1 MRRRW
6 LVLAGVLLCVEI
18 GYGAEIEIPAEVT
31 DAVPPEAAA
40 LLDGADGAAQE
51 GTLWT
56 GIGRLWRSAC
66 AYVRTALESQASGAA
81 VLLGIVLLCSMAESC
96 FAAADAPGVPRFVT
110 VAGSL
115 AIALVAAGDFRQMMG
130 LGVETMEQLDVFAK
144 ALLPTLAAAVAA
156 GGGYVTAGAQQVA
169 TVFFTNLLIS
179 VIRKVLLPLLYGCIA
194 AAAADAMAPGHSLKK
209 IGTGI
214 RKGVSWALTALL
226 LVFTGFLTVSGAA
239 SGAADALTVQLTRS
253 AIATAVP
260 VVGSILSDATG
271 AVLAGAGMLK
281 SAVGVFGLLAVLA
294 ICLTPFVT
302 MAVQYLLYKLAAF
315 LAGTVTEEPLAELI
329 DALGSAFGLML
340 GMTGSCALALLISI
354 ISSVSVVSG

>member
-1 MRRRW
+1 MRRIW
-6 LVLAGVLLCVEI
+6 LVLAAVLLCVEI

-31 DAVPPEAAA
+31 DAVPPEASA

-110 VAGSL
+110 VSGSL

-179 VIRKVLLPLLYGCIA
+179 VIRTVLLPLLYGCIA

-209 IGTGI
+209 IGT
-214 RKGVSWALTALL
+214 
-226 LVFTGFLTVSGAA
+226 
-239 SGAADALTVQLTRS
+239 
-253 AIATAVP
+253 AVYARACR
-260 VVGSILSDATG
+260 GR
-271 AVLAGAGMLK
+271 
-281 SAVGVFGLLAVLA
+281 
-294 ICLTPFVT
+294 
-302 MAVQYLLYKLAAF
+302 
-315 LAGTVTEEPLAELI
+315 
-329 DALGSAFGLML
+329 
-340 GMTGSCALALLISI
+340 
-354 ISSVSVVSG
+354 

>member
-1 MRRRW
+1 MRRIW
-6 LVLAGVLLCVEI
+6 LVLAAVLLCVEI

-144 ALLPTLAAAVAA
+144 ARKLFPVPLSPTRAK
-156 GGGYVTAGAQQVA
+156 
-169 TVFFTNLLIS
+169 TVIPWP
-179 VIRKVLLPLLYGCIA
+179 VKRE
-194 AAAADAMAPGHSLKK
+194 K
-209 IGTGI
+209 IFI
-214 RKGVSWALTALL
+214 
-226 LVFTGFLTVSGAA
+226 
-239 SGAADALTVQLTRS
+239 
-253 AIATAVP
+253 I
-260 VVGSILSDATG
+260 IL
-271 AVLAGAGMLK
+271 
-281 SAVGVFGLLAVLA
+281 
-294 ICLTPFVT
+294 
-302 MAVQYLLYKLAAF
+302 
-315 LAGTVTEEPLAELI
+315 
-329 DALGSAFGLML
+329 
-340 GMTGSCALALLISI
+340 
-354 ISSVSVVSG
+354 